1 MLKNKEEIR
10 GWLNRYL
17 VENYTIND
25 DFTVDVAGCVEI
37 NNCNLKEIPVQF
49 NKVSGSFNCSHNQ
62 LSNLYG
68 SPIEVGASFWCYE
81 NQLTTLEGGPK
92 VVGFNFDC
100 ADNQLTNLRGCPEEV
115 KKDFNCDNNLNGL
128 GLMDEVEIKHYMA
141 NQKLANTLDMVV
153 PKTQEQSQNQKRK
166 MKL

>member
-10 GWLNRYL
+10 GWLNKYL

-25 DFTVDVAGCVEI
+25 DFTVDVEGGVEI

-49 NKVSGSFNCSHNQ
+49 NRVSGSFDCSRNQ
-62 LSNLYG
+62 LSNLNG
-68 SPIEVGASFWCYE
+68 CPLEVGSSFWCYQ

-92 VVGFNFDC
+92 KVGFNFDC
-100 ADNQLTNLRGCPEEV
+100 ADNKLTNLRGCPNEV
-115 KKDFNCDNNLNGL
+115 GKDFNFDNNQNEL
-128 GLMDEVEIKHYMA
+128 GYIDEVEIKQYIA
-141 NQKLANTLDMVV
+141 NQQLANTLDNAV
-153 PKTQEQSQNQKRK
+153 PKKQENTQNLRRK